1 MGFRWLVLP
10 LTLALIGCST
20 AIKTRTETVEV
31 SKPIL
36 YCPAVDLGELG
47 RPETLP
53 IQDIHPDM
61 PAGEIAIRYK
71 ASLRVLLDYIQRL
84 ELTLDEYGKFNK
96 SYEDLQ
102 RELETEN
109 PAGNNE

>member
-1 MGFRWLVLP
+1 MAFRWIIIA
-10 LTLALIGCST
+10 LTLSLVGCST

-36 YCPAVDLGELG
+36 YCPAVDLTELG
-47 RPETLP
+47 RPEALP

-71 ASLRVLLDYIQRL
+71 ASMKILLDYIERL
-84 ELTLDEYGKFNK
+84 ELTVDEYGKFNK

-102 RELETEN
+102 RELESEN
-109 PAGNNE
+109 PTGNIE